1 MSEHVLQSYT
11 LCHWAYYS
19 SGEVLL
25 LYSNSYSIITVFI
38 HKSDFDRAFGNLV
51 SLNFLQL
58 ITSYSYRFSDTSYIP
73 V

>member
-11 LCHWAYYS
+11 LCHWSYYS
-19 SGEVLL
+19 SEEVLL
-25 LYSNSYSIITVFI
+25 LYSNSYSIITVCI

-58 ITSYSYRFSDTSYIP
+58 ITSYSYRFLNSSY
-73 V
+73 VTV